1 MMRRRGAV
9 GRRGPGLLGT
19 MARTAVVAGTATAV
33 AKGVSGSMD
42 QKAAQQQAAAQQQ
55 QQAAYDAGVQQAQL
69 QAQQE
74 ALAQQQQHQ
83 ILAAQ
88 ASPHAGRQPWI
99 DHGHHDQ
106 AIAAT
111 GRIAEAGHTDA
122 RGIRTTEGN
131 DIRRRAR
138 IVRLSGRFMRPRRL
152 AAEATPKGCATKPAD
167 AGCRRLATNG
177 RS

>member
-55 QQAAYDAGVQQAQL
+55 QQATYDAGVQQAQL

-74 ALAQQQQHQ
+74 PLAQQQQHQ

-88 ASPHAGRQPWI
+88 ASPPPVASPGSTTDTTIRQLQQLAELQKQGILTPEEFAQQKAMILGGGR
-99 DHGHHDQ
+99 
-106 AIAAT
+106 A
-111 GRIAEAGHTDA
+111 
-122 RGIRTTEGN
+122 
-131 DIRRRAR
+131 
-138 IVRLSGRFMRPRRL
+138 S
-152 AAEATPKGCATKPAD
+152 
-167 AGCRRLATNG
+167 
-177 RS
+177 